1 MALAWRHG
9 AMATWHSHSAWAGLA
24 MFSTIFIVGCSAAPT
39 PPPPSASAEPSAAAT
54 LPPGAYLVKP
64 GDTVIT
70 VADALRVSQEEL
82 VAWNIANDPN
92 IGSNPELHANDVLWV
107 AGPPPGSS
115 QLAGSAK
122 LDPDTAKVA
131 EAWTDGAWYV
141 YQVALPPDTHALAT
155 LECCVAAGSQE
166 TSPSTA
172 AGATLSV
179 DPAVALI
186 KAHLAWLAANPAPA
200 CLADG
205 YAADAELGNAYL
217 WWLSGWKP
225 LGGAKTITGAA
236 YLASLQVVDAH
247 RGTFIKLNYLG
258 DCA

>member
-1 MALAWRHG
+1 
-9 AMATWHSHSAWAGLA
+9 
-24 MFSTIFIVGCSAAPT
+24 V
-39 PPPPSASAEPSAAAT
+39 
-54 LPPGAYLVKP
+54 
-64 GDTVIT
+64 
-70 VADALRVSQEEL
+70 VAALRVSQEEL

-92 IGSNPELHANDVLWV
+92 IGSNPELHAGDVLWV

-131 EAWTDGAWYV
+131 EAWTGGAWYV

-155 LECCVAAGSQE
+155 ATG
-166 TSPSTA
+166 P
-172 AGATLSV
+172 TLSV

-247 RGTFIKLNYLG
+247 RGTFIKSNYLV
-258 DCA
+258 DCAKRP